1 MVMEVELKATLPMR
15 QRSTRQ
21 KRRANWRLRSRVP
34 TEEEEEV
41 GSMGGG
47 W

>member
-1 MVMEVELKATLPMR
+1 MVMEVELRATLPMR
-15 QRSTRQ
+15 RRSTRQ
-21 KRRANWRLRSRVP
+21 KRRANLRLRSRVP
-34 TEEEEEV
+34 AEEEEV